1 MKEINPVHSFR
12 NACAMRILHKDK
24 DLSKIQIRLGHENI
38 ETSKLYTH
46 LDINYKRE
54 LQKQFDEYTQSVLTH
69 DPKIEEL
76 IDWENKEDI
85 MDWLDSL

>member
-1 MKEINPVHSFR
+1 MKISN
-12 NACAMRILHKDK
+12 K
-24 DLSKIQIRLGHENI
+24 DLSKVQKRLGHENI
-38 ETSKLYTH
+38 QTTTLYTH

-54 LQKQFDEYTQSVLTH
+54 LQEHFNEYTQSVLTH